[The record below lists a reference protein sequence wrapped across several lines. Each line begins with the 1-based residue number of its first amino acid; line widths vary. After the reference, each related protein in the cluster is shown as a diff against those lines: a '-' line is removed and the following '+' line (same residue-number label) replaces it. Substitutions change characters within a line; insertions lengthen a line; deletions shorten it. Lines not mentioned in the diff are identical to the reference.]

1 MYIKAILLVVVL
13 FFVQNS
19 TSTRYLKRADFDDPR
34 MFTSSFGKRSEP
46 ESEPEVIPSSY
57 RVIRIQRRSFD
68 ELDDPRLMS
77 MSFGKRMMLPSLAD
91 LHRYTMYDKRGSDI
105 DDPRFFSGAFGK
117 KK

>member
-1 MYIKAILLVVVL
+1 
-13 FFVQNS
+13 
-19 TSTRYLKRADFDDPR
+19 
-34 MFTSSFGKRSEP
+34 MFTSSFGKRSSGALD
-46 ESEPEVIPSSY
+46 ESEPEVIPNSY
-57 RVIRIQRRSFD
+57 RAIRIQRRSFD

-91 LHRYTMYDKRGSDI
+91 LHRYTIYDKRGSDI